1 MGIKQQSM
9 SQAKLFFLRAI
20 FVSVFLFCELF
31 VLGPEPMFIHAYEK
45 LPSSSLLI
53 NGLDVSTL
61 TEDKIIAMIE
71 EQLNQYQNR
80 QIIVRVHDQLFE
92 TTVSE
97 FDPKV
102 KEDTQQLVKDVLTL
116 GKDLE
121 LMQQISQVNQ
131 DQSYEF
137 IIEYT
142 YNHEALEKWA
152 RLIEKEVYIEKIEP
166 TFQRI
171 SSTELKLDEGRD
183 GQFLVVEQLLEEL
196 GKQLN
201 QSSMNPIEVDANV
214 MIDPRELDIEAL
226 KTIDTKVSSYSTE
239 YLAGIPRAKNVEL
252 ASSKI
257 NHTIL
262 MPGEEFSY
270 YKKVAPIDSA
280 HGYVNAT
287 VFLNGKPIPGIGG
300 GICQVSSTLYNAQLK
315 AGIIATE
322 RLNHSLPVRYVPL
335 GQDATIADNAID
347 LKFVNTYEYPILIFT
362 YAKYGSLTVEFWSN
376 SRSLNGIIY
385 EPKTVIYND
394 GLKADT
400 TLYGYNEEGELVY
413 EQFLHTSVYRKKA
426 H

>member
-1 MGIKQQSM
+1 
-9 SQAKLFFLRAI
+9 
-20 FVSVFLFCELF
+20 
-31 VLGPEPMFIHAYEK
+31 
-45 LPSSSLLI
+45 
-53 NGLDVSTL
+53 
-61 TEDKIIAMIE
+61 MIE

-201 QSSMNPIEVDANV
+201 QSSMDPIEVDANV

-226 KTIDTKVSSYSTE
+226 KTIDTK
-239 YLAGIPRAKNVEL
+239 
-252 ASSKI
+252 
-257 NHTIL
+257 
-262 MPGEEFSY
+262 
-270 YKKVAPIDSA
+270 
-280 HGYVNAT
+280 
-287 VFLNGKPIPGIGG
+287 
-300 GICQVSSTLYNAQLK
+300 C
-315 AGIIATE
+315 
-322 RLNHSLPVRYVPL
+322 PL
-335 GQDATIADNAID
+335 TQRNI
-347 LKFVNTYEYPILIFT
+347 
-362 YAKYGSLTVEFWSN
+362 
-376 SRSLNGIIY
+376 
-385 EPKTVIYND
+385 
-394 GLKADT
+394 
-400 TLYGYNEEGELVY
+400 
-413 EQFLHTSVYRKKA
+413 
-426 H
+426 